1 MIMIQSIRIF
11 KTYLGLYKLYKE
23 IDMGFML
30 QGEDQMGARLLTMRA
45 GLQLELK
52 GLRMS
57 RGVSCYALVKQET
70 GLKGSKQKVYDQFE
84 VMLKQAGIL
93 QEIEDEE

>member
-1 MIMIQSIRIF
+1 MPEKTNTLIF
-11 KTYLGLYKLYKE
+11 ME

-30 QGEDQMGARLLTMRA
+30 QGKDQMLGARLLTMRA

-84 VMLKQAGIL
+84 VMLKEAGVL
-93 QEIEDEE
+93 RDEQ

>member
-1 MIMIQSIRIF
+1 
-11 KTYLGLYKLYKE
+11 
-23 IDMGFML
+23 MGFML
-30 QGEDQMGARLLTMRA
+30 QGEDQMMAARLLTMRA

-93 QEIEDEE
+93 QEIEDAE